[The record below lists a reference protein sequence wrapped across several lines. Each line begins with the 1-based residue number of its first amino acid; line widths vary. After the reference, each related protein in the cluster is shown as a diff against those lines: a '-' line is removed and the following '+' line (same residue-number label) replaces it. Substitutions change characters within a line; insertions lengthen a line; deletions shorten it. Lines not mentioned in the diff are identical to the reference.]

1 MRPSAFALRVTPLL
15 TALLMTT
22 TARRALRRRAQG
34 HRVIEGDREMTVVQP
49 AAGNFLVYP
58 VVFIDAIAVKI
69 CGYRA

>member
-1 MRPSAFALRVTPLL
+1 
-15 TALLMTT
+15 MTT